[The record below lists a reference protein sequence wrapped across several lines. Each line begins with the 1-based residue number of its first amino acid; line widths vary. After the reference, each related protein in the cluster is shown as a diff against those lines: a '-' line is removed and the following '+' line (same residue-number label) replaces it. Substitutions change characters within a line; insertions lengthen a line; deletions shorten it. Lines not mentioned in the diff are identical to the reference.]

1 MTAESLVLHMSRS
14 GELRIFD
21 PSTVPHFDD
30 PVHLMAIAAAVLAAG
45 YRGIA
50 VDELRLANGR
60 YCQCLEVD
68 LSTAEGYLLQ
78 WLSRVH
84 DNGGAMPSIEA
95 VLDALASAYAAER
108 AQSK

>member
-1 MTAESLVLHMSRS
+1 MSAESLVFHMSRS

-21 PSTVPHFDD
+21 ASTVPHFDD
-30 PVHLMAIAAAVLAAG
+30 PVHLMAIAAAVLSAG

-50 VDELRLANGR
+50 VDELQLANGR

-68 LSTAEGYLLQ
+68 LSTAEGNLLQ

-84 DNGGAMPSIEA
+84 ESGGPMPSVEA
-95 VLDALASAYAAER
+95 VLDALASAYASER
-108 AQSK
+108 SQSK